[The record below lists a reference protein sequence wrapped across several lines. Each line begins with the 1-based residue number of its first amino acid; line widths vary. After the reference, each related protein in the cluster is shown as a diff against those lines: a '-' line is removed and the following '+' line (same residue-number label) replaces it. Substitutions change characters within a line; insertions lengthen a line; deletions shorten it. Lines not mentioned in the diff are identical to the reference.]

1 MKDQI
6 MNDINKNE
14 FTEKKP
20 IIDLLALW
28 EEVDDMIS
36 ERRAI
41 ERGNS
46 GKRYVPDRE
55 KVIK

>member
-14 FTEKKP
+14 STEKKP

-28 EEVDDMIS
+28 EEVDDIIS
-36 ERRAI
+36 ERCAI
-41 ERGNS
+41 EG
-46 GKRYVPDRE
+46 GDRHD
-55 KVIK
+55 

>member
-6 MNDINKNE
+6 INTEQNQS
-14 FTEKKP
+14 TEKKP

-28 EEVDDMIS
+28 EEVENMIS

-41 ERGNS
+41 EGGN
-46 GKRYVPDRE
+46 YND
-55 KVIK
+55 

>member
-28 EEVDDMIS
+28 EEVEDMIS

-41 ERGNS
+41 EGGNNN
-46 GKRYVPDRE
+46 D
-55 KVIK
+55 

>member
-6 MNDINKNE
+6 MNDTNKNE

-28 EEVDDMIS
+28 DEVEDMIS
-36 ERRAI
+36 ERRVI
-41 ERGNS
+41 EG
-46 GKRYVPDRE
+46 GDHHD
-55 KVIK
+55 

>member
-14 FTEKKP
+14 SAEKKP
-20 IIDLLALW
+20 IIDLMALW
-28 EEVDDMIS
+28 EEGEDMIS

-41 ERGNS
+41 EG
-46 GKRYVPDRE
+46 GDRHD
-55 KVIK
+55 

>member
-14 FTEKKP
+14 SAEKKP

-28 EEVDDMIS
+28 EEVEDIVLLKYAENDMYPT
-36 ERRAI
+36 ERM
-41 ERGNS
+41 
-46 GKRYVPDRE
+46 
-55 KVIK
+55 

>member
-6 MNDINKNE
+6 TNNTEKNQS
-14 FTEKKP
+14 TEKKP

-28 EEVDDMIS
+28 EEVEDMIS

-41 ERGNS
+41 EGGN
-46 GKRYVPDRE
+46 RND
-55 KVIK
+55 

>member
-28 EEVDDMIS
+28 EEVEDIVLLKYVEDGIS
-36 ERRAI
+36 PTEMRWSDEARI
-41 ERGNS
+41 EF
-46 GKRYVPDRE
+46 
-55 KVIK
+55 

>member
-28 EEVDDMIS
+28 EEVEDMIS

-41 ERGNS
+41 EG
-46 GKRYVPDRE
+46 GDRHG
-55 KVIK
+55 

>member
-28 EEVDDMIS
+28 EEVEDMIN

-41 ERGNS
+41 EGGNNH
-46 GKRYVPDRE
+46 D
-55 KVIK
+55 

>member
-14 FTEKKP
+14 SAEKKP

-28 EEVDDMIS
+28 EEVEDMIS
-36 ERRAI
+36 ERLAI
-41 ERGNS
+41 EGGNNN
-46 GKRYVPDRE
+46 D
-55 KVIK
+55 

>member
-28 EEVDDMIS
+28 EEVEDMIS

-41 ERGNS
+41 EGGYRH
-46 GKRYVPDRE
+46 D
-55 KVIK
+55 